1 MKLIFA
7 EDTMMVSC
15 HANEAT
21 GYRTNPYRKTKLME
35 GQQGT
40 GSKFITP
47 PVSMKIF
54 QGAGR

>member
-1 MKLIFA
+1 
-7 EDTMMVSC
+7 MMVSC